1 MTAYHGPT
9 WSWDG
14 VRAIRCTGDRSMN
27 AVSIEELVDAGI
39 DEDSILFMAHG
50 CHLQSKSKSPRVVVF
65 PPSAISS
72 LSA

>member
-1 MTAYHGPT
+1 
-9 WSWDG
+9 
-14 VRAIRCTGDRSMN
+14 MN